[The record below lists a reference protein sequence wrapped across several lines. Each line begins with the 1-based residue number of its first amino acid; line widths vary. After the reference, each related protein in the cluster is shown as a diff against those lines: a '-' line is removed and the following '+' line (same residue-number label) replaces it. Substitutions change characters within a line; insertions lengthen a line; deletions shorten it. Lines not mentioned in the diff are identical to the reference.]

1 MMMKNIK
8 VVFTALIFLST
19 ILVGCKKDKF
29 QDYSTLVHKNA
40 QVGDLPTLIST
51 LDKDTVIQIPFTLT
65 EKPIA
70 DMYITVAAVSGTA
83 TEGDDYEIN
92 TPTIFIPA
100 FQQNGVIE
108 VHILADDVLEG
119 PESFVV
125 QVGDSLD
132 ANVHVIK
139 NITFNLDDYVASEF
153 DLTFDWNRVVNVPG
167 FGNLQTGT
175 KMDFDFYLFDDA
187 FMDTGNYDAAS
198 GASPEH
204 LTLDLASYTGTYY
217 IFSNLFENGFTEIG
231 VFQNDTVPVKTTIHR
246 QGSLAGF
253 TYVQPN
259 TEAYTV
265 SSTDY
270 LNDRDDSLNP
280 ILKLVITATGFTAY
294 DVSDNTLVTGRHKKV
309 SMSDIKLNKKSTFNS
324 SHLLVK

>member
-1 MMMKNIK
+1 MKNLK
-8 VVFTALIFLST
+8 LIFSAIVLLST
-19 ILVGCKKDKF
+19 IFVGCKKDKY

-65 EKPIA
+65 EKPIV
-70 DMYITVAAVSGTA
+70 DMYITVAAISGTA
-83 TEGDDYEIN
+83 TEGEDYEIN
-92 TPTIFIPA
+92 TPTVFIPA
-100 FQQNGVIE
+100 FQQNGLIE

-139 NITFNLDDYVASEF
+139 NITFNLDDFVASEF
-153 DLTFDWNRVVNVPG
+153 DLTFDWNRIVTLIG
-167 FGNLQTGT
+167 IGNYPTGPN
-175 KMDFDFYLFDDA
+175 MDFDFYLLDDA
-187 FMDTGNYDAAS
+187 FMDTGNYGAAT

-204 LTLDLASYTGTYY
+204 LTLDLATYTGTYY
-217 IFSNLFENGFTEIG
+217 VFSNLFENGFTENGIY
-231 VFQNDTVPVKTTIHR
+231 QDDTVPVKTTIHR

-259 TEAYTV
+259 DEAYTL

-270 LNDRDDSLNP
+270 LNDGDDSFNP

-294 DVSDNTLVTGRHKKV
+294 DASDNSLVSGRRKKV
-309 SMSDIKLNKKSTFNS
+309 TMNDIKLNKKSTFNS